1 MPDFTVAP
9 GETITLKVT
18 GADAAGAPA
27 PANNNAN
34 YPNAAANGASVASN
48 NSQFGGVYRRNRNR
62 KNKTN
67 RRNRKNKTNRRNRK
81 N

>member
-9 GETITLKVT
+9 GETITINVT
-18 GADAAGAPA
+18 GAAAAGAPA
-27 PANNNAN
+27 PANAN
-34 YPNAAANGASVASN
+34 FPNAANGASVASN

-62 KNKTN
+62 KTN
-67 RRNRKNKTNRRNRK
+67 RRNRKNKTNRNRK

>member
-1 MPDFTVAP
+1 MDQPHDFSVRP

-18 GADAAGAPA
+18 GVAAAG
-27 PANNNAN
+27 NAD
-34 YPNAAANGASVASN
+34 SVASN

-67 RRNRKNKTNRRNRK
+67 RRNRNRKNKTNRRNRK

>member
-1 MPDFTVAP
+1 MPDFTVAA
-9 GETITLKVT
+9 GETITINVR
-18 GADAAGAPA
+18 GAAAAGNNDNRSAVT
-27 PANNNAN
+27 ANENF
-34 YPNAAANGASVASN
+34 PNADSVSSN

>member
-1 MPDFTVAP
+1 MPDFTVQP
-9 GETITLKVT
+9 GETITINVR
-18 GADAAGAPA
+18 GAAAAGA

-62 KNKTN
+62 KTN

>member
-9 GETITLKVT
+9 GETITLNVT
-18 GADAAGAPA
+18 GVAAAGAPA

-48 NSQFGGVYRRNRNR
+48 NYAFGGGGLRRNR

-67 RRNRKNKTNRRNRK
+67 RRNRKNKTNRRNRMY
-81 N
+81 